1 MSIVSLVSQ
10 IISQIRVSNDSAIQK
25 NPPLWRVFM
34 LLALGIASFLT
45 SAAIAKNP
53 RDLQS
58 PALGLWQVLDWPKG
72 D

>member
-1 MSIVSLVSQ
+1 M
-10 IISQIRVSNDSAIQK
+10 IQLYK
-25 NPPLWRVFM
+25 KTRLCGGFFM